1 MAAVQNLLAVSLSLG
16 VATASHA
23 WYGWDNLPNSTF
35 VAFESDLI
43 WSEVEFD
50 PAHGDTNVYL
60 ATQFYLTNHGGYF
73 GGQFWSDGSQHM
85 LFSIWDYND
94 TVKNAGW
101 DQETSPWCERFG
113 GEGEGAHCGL
123 GATFEFGRAYRFRM
137 AFRDQNATGDF
148 WRVTVTDVVAGNET
162 LLGDIYLGA
171 VEGIGRAGTVQP
183 SGCAF
188 QEYFTGGDFISEAG
202 WVGPY
207 IEAEGTGDLFVATSA
222 VPDCDEPS
230 TVTDCI
236 HGAGCGAGR
245 FETAQGHGIEKN
257 CTEGENMWAA
267 GAPRVAGPPPGA
279 RPLVQTPTTAMA

>member
-1 MAAVQNLLAVSLSLG
+1 MAVQNLLAVSLSLG

-73 GGQFWSDGSQHM
+73 GGQFWADGSQHV

-101 DQETSPWCERFG
+101 DQQTSPWCERFG

-123 GATFEFGRAYRFRM
+123 VAHFELGRAYTFRM

-148 WRVTVTDVVAGNET
+148 SARPSLTSPAT
-162 LLGDIYLGA
+162 LL
-171 VEGIGRAGTVQP
+171 
-183 SGCAF
+183 S
-188 QEYFTGGDFISEAG
+188 SE
-202 WVGPY
+202 
-207 IEAEGTGDLFVATSA
+207 TFTSA
-222 VPDCDEPS
+222 RSKESGVRALCNRLVARS
-230 TVTDCI
+230 
-236 HGAGCGAGR
+236 
-245 FETAQGHGIEKN
+245 
-257 CTEGENMWAA
+257 
-267 GAPRVAGPPPGA
+267 RVLYW
-279 RPLVQTPTTAMA
+279 R